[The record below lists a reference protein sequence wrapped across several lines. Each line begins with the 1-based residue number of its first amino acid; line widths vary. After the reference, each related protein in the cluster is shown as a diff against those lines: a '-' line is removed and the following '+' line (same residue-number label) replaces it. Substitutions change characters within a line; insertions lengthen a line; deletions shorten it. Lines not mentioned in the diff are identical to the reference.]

1 MSSGRSP
8 GTSDISRV
16 MTRAGWQAAAS
27 RPPLIADRWRRTQ
40 FISLMVAPL
49 ASSARLT
56 ACLSRSVRP
65 SSGSGSRAEPPP
77 EIRHSTVSSGRKP
90 LTRSSMRR
98 RAARPRRHRMGG
110 LDDLDARAGR
120 RIAVARDHQAR
131 QRPVPAGFDAW
142 AIAAEALPAPMTMT
156 RPPRSVSSAGSCA
169 ATQRPAGRRRPWRR
183 TCGAAG
189 RRDCAWLRPAGRS
202 RNWPAAPVRAP
213 APNDPRPCRGGRR

>member
-1 MSSGRSP
+1 MSSASAQVVGSAQVGPDAMSSGRSP

-98 RAARPRRHRMGG
+98 AARSPASSGTGWAASTISM
-110 LDDLDARAGR
+110 RA
-120 RIAVARDHQAR
+120 Q
-131 QRPVPAGFDAW
+131 
-142 AIAAEALPAPMTMT
+142 
-156 RPPRSVSSAGSCA
+156 
-169 ATQRPAGRRRPWRR
+169 
-183 TCGAAG
+183 GAA
-189 RRDCAWLRPAGRS
+189 
-202 RNWPAAPVRAP
+202 
-213 APNDPRPCRGGRR
+213 